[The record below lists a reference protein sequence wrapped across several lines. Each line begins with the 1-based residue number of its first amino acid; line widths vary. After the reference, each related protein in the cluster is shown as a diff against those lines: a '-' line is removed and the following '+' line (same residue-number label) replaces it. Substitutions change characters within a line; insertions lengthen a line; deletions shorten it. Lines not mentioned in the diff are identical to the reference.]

1 MKRYYDEREKNS
13 QGSSLSKRQKVT
25 SFDVWPRN
33 RFERAFPKY
42 EPPREIGKF
51 SLNEQRVFVHDASQL
66 RYLHNPEKKLHHQK
80 SDESTS
86 GKTEDVKKANEN
98 PKSTLSL
105 NLRDGYQIFIE
116 RDESVKEHID
126 DLLRWILLNKAKVVE
141 TSTDR

>member
-1 MKRYYDEREKNS
+1 MKRHYDEKGS
-13 QGSSLSKRQKVT
+13 SCQGISLSKRQKL

-42 EPPREIGKF
+42 DPPREIGKF

-66 RYLHNPEKKLHHQK
+66 RYFHNPENKLSHQK

-86 GKTEDVKKANEN
+86 GKREDVKRANEKT
-98 PKSTLSL
+98 KSTLSL
-105 NLRDGYQIFIE
+105 NLRDGYEIFIE
-116 RDESVKEHID
+116 RDSNVKEHID
-126 DLLRWILLNKAKVVE
+126 DLLRWILLNKTKIAE